1 MLLLLKMEA
10 QRLLENLTRKRLLL
24 LLLRLQRRGDLVL
37 LKLNA
42 KRLLATL
49 SRKRLLLRL
58 KRNELVLRL
67 KRNELLLRL
76 NLHTLLWM
84 GKSENVFVI
93 LQVDDNSVQLIE
105 IVNLIHLLIVAAQ
118 DHKVAIVVS
127 LIVVDPI
134 LLVVVG
140 TIDIVVVGVITSGSF
155 TIALLIRQDQGF
167 ELSILHSQ
175 QRIFGLNV
183 SHKGVT
189 LSTKDLG
196 LTLETVPFFFELE
209 WV

>member
-1 MLLLLKMEA
+1 
-10 QRLLENLTRKRLLL
+10 
-24 LLLRLQRRGDLVL
+24 
-37 LKLNA
+37 
-42 KRLLATL
+42 
-49 SRKRLLLRL
+49 
-58 KRNELVLRL
+58 
-67 KRNELLLRL
+67 
-76 NLHTLLWM
+76 M

-118 DHKVAIVVS
+118 DHKVAIVVR

>member
-1 MLLLLKMEA
+1 
-10 QRLLENLTRKRLLL
+10 
-24 LLLRLQRRGDLVL
+24 
-37 LKLNA
+37 
-42 KRLLATL
+42 
-49 SRKRLLLRL
+49 
-58 KRNELVLRL
+58 
-67 KRNELLLRL
+67 
-76 NLHTLLWM
+76 M

-155 TIALLIRQDQGF
+155 TIALIRQDQGF
-167 ELSILHSQ
+167 ELSILGSQQRIFGSQ

-183 SHKGVT
+183 SHKCFT

>member
-1 MLLLLKMEA
+1 
-10 QRLLENLTRKRLLL
+10 
-24 LLLRLQRRGDLVL
+24 
-37 LKLNA
+37 
-42 KRLLATL
+42 
-49 SRKRLLLRL
+49 
-58 KRNELVLRL
+58 
-67 KRNELLLRL
+67 
-76 NLHTLLWM
+76 M

-105 IVNLIHLLIVAAQ
+105 IVNLIHLLIVTAQ

-155 TIALLIRQDQGF
+155 TIALIRQDQGF